1 MNELWQSLIR
11 GTGLGG
17 MYAMI
22 AVGFVI
28 IFRATG
34 VLNFAQPIF
43 MILGTLFSYYLVDT
57 AGLPFPVAAALA
69 VVAVSAI
76 ALGTERIAL
85 RPMVGRPPFAAALV
99 TIGLFAA
106 GLVLVQKLFG
116 AKVIT
121 SGDPWGLAS
130 FCLGGTR
137 PADSIGGIAVCVD
150 GVTVNYTDIF
160 KVCTALAVI
169 ALLILWLRRSRYGL
183 AMRAAAMDQETAMAQ
198 GIDVGR
204 VFALSWALAG
214 ALAAVGGILL
224 GTAPGG
230 VEAAATMIAL
240 KALPAIIIGGL
251 DSLTGALIGA
261 MAVGWIEA
269 LTKTYQPEIAPW
281 LGANF
286 DVVMPYV
293 LMFAVLLVRPH
304 GLFGTREVQRV

>member
-1 MNELWQSLIR
+1 MNELLQSLIR
-11 GTGLGG
+11 GIGSGG
-17 MYAMI
+17 MYATI

-34 VLNFAQPIF
+34 VLNFAQPVF
-43 MILGTLFSYYLVDT
+43 MAFGTLFSYYLVDS
-57 AGLPFPVAAALA
+57 AGLPFAVAAPLA
-69 VVAVSAI
+69 IAAVAVI
-76 ALGTERIAL
+76 AVLTERIAL
-85 RPMVGRPPFAAALV
+85 RPMVGRPPFAATLV

-106 GLVLVQKLFG
+106 GIVLVNKLFG
-116 AKVIT
+116 AKVIS
-121 SGDPWGLAS
+121 SGDPWGLS
-130 FCLGGTR
+130 NFCLGGHR
-137 PADSIGGIAVCVD
+137 PADSVVAACVD

-160 KVCTALAVI
+160 KVLTAFAVI
-169 ALLILWLRRSRYGL
+169 ALLVLWLERSRYGL

-204 VFALSWALAG
+204 IFALSWALAG

-251 DSLTGALIGA
+251 DSLTGALAGA
-261 MAVGWIEA
+261 MIVGLTEA
-269 LTKTYQPEIAPW
+269 LTKTYQPDIAPW

-293 LMFAVLLVRPH
+293 LMFAVLLIRPY
-304 GLFGTREVQRV
+304 GLFGAREVQRV

>member
-1 MNELWQSLIR
+1 MNELLQALIR
-11 GTGLGG
+11 GAGLGG
-17 MYAMI
+17 MYATI

-34 VLNFAQPIF
+34 VLNFAQPVF
-43 MILGTLFSYYLVDT
+43 MIFGTLFSYYLVDS
-57 AGLPFPVAAALA
+57 AGLPFPLAAVAAVAA
-69 VVAVSAI
+69 VAAI
-76 ALGTERIAL
+76 ATVTERIAM
-85 RPMVGRPPFAAALV
+85 RPMVGRPVFSATLV
-99 TIGLFAA
+99 TVGLFAA
-106 GLVLVQKLFG
+106 GIVLVHKLFG

-121 SGDPWGLAS
+121 SGDPWGLS
-130 FCLGGTR
+130 NFCLGGHR
-137 PADSIGGIAVCVD
+137 PADSVVAAACVG

-160 KVCTALAVI
+160 KVVAALTVI
-169 ALLILWLRRSRYGL
+169 AALVLWLERSRYGL

-198 GIDVGR
+198 GVDVGR

-230 VEAAATMIAL
+230 VEAAALLIAL

-251 DSLTGALIGA
+251 DSLYGALAGA
-261 MAVGWIEA
+261 MIVGLAEA
-269 LTKTYQPEIAPW
+269 LTKTYQPDVAPW

-293 LMFAVLLVRPH
+293 LMFAVLLIRPH
-304 GLFGTREVQRV
+304 GLFGAKEVQRV